1 MPTHS
6 LRTSPVILPRLL
18 VTFVLLVAIAPRSFM
33 LHGAFASVRAAA
45 TADDKNV
52 RVVLAIEGMH
62 CTGCASGIKALL
74 KRTPGIISADVSYE
88 RREAD
93 VTYDRSRI
101 SEEKI
106 IEVIGKLGYKASVK
120 KRAEA

>member
-1 MPTHS
+1 
-6 LRTSPVILPRLL
+6 
-18 VTFVLLVAIAPRSFM
+18 M